1 MDITVT
7 GRRMQVT
14 DALREYA
21 LQKFSGALSVFTIDP
36 MTAEVVL
43 HVEKNRSNPNAA
55 VAEVTVFTKG
65 HVIRAEE
72 AETDMYAAIDL
83 ASEKVERQL
92 RKYKTKVVDRRQRAG
107 TGAQPPV
114 VVPAFDEEL
123 ILDESIIRTK
133 TVDAKPMNEEE
144 AMLQLDLLGHDF
156 FVFTDDET
164 NLINVLYRRRDGGY
178 GLIQPAV

>member
-7 GRRMQVT
+7 GRKMQLT

-21 LQKFSGALSVFTIDP
+21 TEKFSNALSIFSIDP
-36 MTAEVVL
+36 MRAEIVL

-72 AETDMYAAIDL
+72 AESDMYAAIDL

-92 RKYKTKVVDRRQRAG
+92 RKYKTRVIDRKQRA
-107 TGAQPPV
+107 AAPV
-114 VVPAFDEEL
+114 PEPITMEEL
-123 ILDESIIRTK
+123 VEESIIRTK
-133 TVDAKPMNEEE
+133 TVDAKPMSEEE
-144 AMLQLDLLGHDF
+144 AMLQIDLLGHDF
-156 FVFTDDET
+156 FVFTHAET
-164 NLINVLYRRRDGGY
+164 NRLNVLYRRHDGGY
-178 GLIQPAV
+178 GLIQPA